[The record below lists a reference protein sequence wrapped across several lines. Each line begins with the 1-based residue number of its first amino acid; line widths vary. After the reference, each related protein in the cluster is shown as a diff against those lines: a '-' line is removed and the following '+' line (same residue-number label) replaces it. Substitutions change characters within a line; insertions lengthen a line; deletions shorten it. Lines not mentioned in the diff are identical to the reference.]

1 MVTSDN
7 FETFGGD
14 AVSAFTNI
22 RLCPSG
28 CSKTFRQ
35 WMIIAVALQVAFGNV
50 QQWASL
56 SAAYL
61 DVRNFRTEPPSP
73 YNIAPGKGPVPKA
86 ASEILQSFYD
96 KIFCCKILSSLCEA
110 HATPKSRLFSADI

>member
-1 MVTSDN
+1 
-7 FETFGGD
+7 
-14 AVSAFTNI
+14 
-22 RLCPSG
+22 
-28 CSKTFRQ
+28 
-35 WMIIAVALQVAFGNV
+35 MIIAVALQVAFGNV

-73 YNIAPGKGPVPKA
+73 YNIAPVKGPIPKA

>member
-1 MVTSDN
+1 
-7 FETFGGD
+7 
-14 AVSAFTNI
+14 
-22 RLCPSG
+22 
-28 CSKTFRQ
+28 
-35 WMIIAVALQVAFGNV
+35 MIIAVALQVGFGNV
-50 QQWASL
+50 QLWASL

>member
-1 MVTSDN
+1 
-7 FETFGGD
+7 
-14 AVSAFTNI
+14 
-22 RLCPSG
+22 
-28 CSKTFRQ
+28 
-35 WMIIAVALQVAFGNV
+35 MIIAVALQVAFGNV

-86 ASEILQSFYD
+86 SSKLLRQNFLLQNFV
-96 KIFCCKILSSLCEA
+96 LSLRGSCY
-110 HATPKSRLFSADI
+110 S

>member
-1 MVTSDN
+1 
-7 FETFGGD
+7 
-14 AVSAFTNI
+14 
-22 RLCPSG
+22 
-28 CSKTFRQ
+28 
-35 WMIIAVALQVAFGNV
+35 MIIAVALQVAFGNV

-86 ASEILQSFYD
+86 ASEILQSF
-96 KIFCCKILSSLCEA
+96 CKILSSLCEA

>member
-1 MVTSDN
+1 
-7 FETFGGD
+7 
-14 AVSAFTNI
+14 
-22 RLCPSG
+22 
-28 CSKTFRQ
+28 
-35 WMIIAVALQVAFGNV
+35 MIIAVALQVAFGNV

-96 KIFCCKILSSLCEA
+96 K
-110 HATPKSRLFSADI
+110 FSAAKFCPLSARLMLLLNRASFQPIFDIMDTNRN